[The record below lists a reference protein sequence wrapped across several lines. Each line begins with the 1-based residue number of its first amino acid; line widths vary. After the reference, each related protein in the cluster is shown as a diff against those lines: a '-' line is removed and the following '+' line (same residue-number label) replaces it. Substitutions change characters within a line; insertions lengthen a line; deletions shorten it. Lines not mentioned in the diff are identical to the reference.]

1 LEDQLNIH
9 IPASIEDATAR
20 LTGLESL
27 LTATEWEKAAI
38 VAAFVTL
45 GEGRGKANVKSD
57 ISCAEFASLGI
68 AGLKSHNTVRR
79 YVEAWTIEA
88 GLTPPLKGQDV
99 DLPDMPF
106 PSAPAD
112 RSGGQTGGVTV
123 DRIVANPAKVAEAIL
138 ADPTVAAHAR
148 EALEE
153 RVERNALDWKGKDP
167 ATREREESEDSLRKH
182 GPGLVEVVEL
192 GVIADKLKTLSSR
205 FVTPE
210 SGNTRYTDSARAVV
224 GEDLAK
230 AQASLDHIRAVV
242 FEGFDTRIPD
252 DISSLVSE

>member
-45 GEGRGKANVKSD
+45 SEGRGKANVKSD

-112 RSGGQTGGVTV
+112 RSGGQTGGVTI
-123 DRIVANPAKVAEAIL
+123 DRIAANPAKVAEAIK
-138 ADPTVAAHAR
+138 ADPALRKVAEEAVAEAVHA
-148 EALEE
+148 EMTA
-153 RVERNALDWKGKDP
+153 
-167 ATREREESEDSLRKH
+167 KH
-182 GPGLVEVVEL
+182 GPIRGANPKPEGEADLIGLLSFSVAVKDIAEFVKALTKVDTDGFEFTEN
-192 GVIADKLKTLSSR
+192 VKTIVNEQADKAIALL
-205 FVTPE
+205 
-210 SGNTRYTDSARAVV
+210 NTAKDIVNGEVRTHLTD
-224 GEDLAK
+224 D
-230 AQASLDHIRAVV
+230 D
-242 FEGFDTRIPD
+242 FDALLMGG
-252 DISSLVSE
+252 SN